1 MGIFLKEMSLKGKT
15 ALITG
20 ATKGL
25 GRGAAE
31 AIAEAG
37 GNIIAIGRNQSE
49 LNSLG
54 NKIKKLKVKY
64 TSFNCDV
71 NNYNKIKNFISNL
84 KKLDILVNNAGTNI
98 PENFLN
104 VKKTSLETLLNVNTK
119 AVFNIAQLCANQ
131 IIKLKRKQ
139 GSIINIS
146 SIFGLVAG
154 QKRTVYSMT
163 KFGVEGLTKGM
174 ALDLAKYNIR
184 VNSVCPNIVLTPRTK
199 KYFSDKK
206 YNKYVKESTPINKVV
221 TISDVATSITFLASE
236 ASSMITGN
244 IYYYRWRLDSKMK
257 NVFLFI
263 IIFFYSNISNAVE
276 FRGKFEQG
284 SFIIGKATK
293 GSKIE
298 VDKRKIRLTK
308 DGYFAFGLDRDRKN
322 NVIIKIHKNGK
333 TKIIERKIL
342 KRDYKIQKIDGL
354 AKKTSYAA
362 ARSL

>member
-1 MGIFLKEMSLKGKT
+1 MGIFLKDINLKGKT

-54 NKIKKLKVKY
+54 KKIKKLKVNY

-71 NNYNKIKNFISNL
+71 NNYNKIKSFITNL

-98 PENFLN
+98 PEPFLK
-104 VKKTSLETLLNVNTK
+104 VKKKSLEKILNVNTK

-131 IIKLKRKQ
+131 IIKLNKKR

-146 SIFGLVAG
+146 SIFGIVAG
-154 QKRTVYSMT
+154 RDRTVYSMT

-174 ALDLAKYNIR
+174 ALDLAKHNIR

-199 KYFSDKK
+199 KYFADKK
-206 YNKYVKESTPINKVV
+206 YNKYVKENTPMNKVV
-221 TISDVATSITFLASE
+221 TISDVATTVTFLASE
-236 ASSMITGN
+236 ASSMITGT
-244 IYYYRWRLDSKMK
+244 S
-257 NVFLFI
+257 
-263 IIFFYSNISNAVE
+263 
-276 FRGKFEQG
+276 
-284 SFIIGKATK
+284 
-293 GSKIE
+293 
-298 VDKRKIRLTK
+298 
-308 DGYFAFGLDRDRKN
+308 
-322 NVIIKIHKNGK
+322 
-333 TKIIERKIL
+333 IL
-342 KRDYKIQKIDGL
+342 IDGGWT
-354 AKKTSYAA
+354 AK
-362 ARSL
+362 

>member
-1 MGIFLKEMSLKGKT
+1 MGIFLKDMSLKGKT

-54 NKIKKLKVKY
+54 KKIKKLKVKY

-71 NNYNKIKNFISNL
+71 NNYNKIKNFITNL

-206 YNKYVKESTPINKVV
+206 YNQYVKESTPINKVV

-236 ASSMITGN
+236 ASSMITGT
-244 IYYYRWRLDSKMK
+244 S
-257 NVFLFI
+257 I
-263 IIFFYSNISNAVE
+263 II
-276 FRGKFEQG
+276 
-284 SFIIGKATK
+284 
-293 GSKIE
+293 
-298 VDKRKIRLTK
+298 
-308 DGYFAFGLDRDRKN
+308 DGGW
-322 NVIIKIHKNGK
+322 
-333 TKIIERKIL
+333 T
-342 KRDYKIQKIDGL
+342 
-354 AKKTSYAA
+354 AK
-362 ARSL
+362 

>member
-1 MGIFLKEMSLKGKT
+1 MGIFLKDINLKGKT
-15 ALITG
+15 ALVTG

-54 NKIKKLKVKY
+54 KKIKKLKVQY

-71 NNYNKIKNFISNL
+71 NNYNKIRNFINNL

-104 VKKTSLETLLNVNTK
+104 VKKISLETILNVNTK

-174 ALDLAKYNIR
+174 ALDLAKFNIR
-184 VNSVCPNIVLTPRTK
+184 VNSVCPNIVLTPRTQ
-199 KYFSDKK
+199 KYFNDKK
-206 YNKYVKESTPINKVV
+206 YNKYVKDSTPIKKIV

-236 ASSMITGN
+236 ASSMITGTS
-244 IYYYRWRLDSKMK
+244 I
-257 NVFLFI
+257 V
-263 IIFFYSNISNAVE
+263 
-276 FRGKFEQG
+276 
-284 SFIIGKATK
+284 
-293 GSKIE
+293 
-298 VDKRKIRLTK
+298 
-308 DGYFAFGLDRDRKN
+308 
-322 NVIIKIHKNGK
+322 
-333 TKIIERKIL
+333 
-342 KRDYKIQKIDGL
+342 IDGGWT
-354 AKKTSYAA
+354 AK
-362 ARSL
+362 

>member
-1 MGIFLKEMSLKGKT
+1 MGIFLKDISLKGKT

-25 GRGAAE
+25 GRGTAE

-54 NKIKKLKVKY
+54 KKIKKLKVQY

-71 NNYNKIKNFISNL
+71 NNYDKIKNFITKL

-104 VKKTSLETLLNVNTK
+104 VKKNSLETLLNVNTK

-131 IIKLKRKQ
+131 IIKLKKKQ

-236 ASSMITGN
+236 ASSMITGT
-244 IYYYRWRLDSKMK
+244 S
-257 NVFLFI
+257 
-263 IIFFYSNISNAVE
+263 
-276 FRGKFEQG
+276 
-284 SFIIGKATK
+284 
-293 GSKIE
+293 
-298 VDKRKIRLTK
+298 
-308 DGYFAFGLDRDRKN
+308 
-322 NVIIKIHKNGK
+322 VII
-333 TKIIERKIL
+333 
-342 KRDYKIQKIDGL
+342 DGGWT
-354 AKKTSYAA
+354 AK
-362 ARSL
+362 

>member
-1 MGIFLKEMSLKGKT
+1 MGIFLKDMSLKRKT

-31 AIAEAG
+31 AMAEAG
-37 GNIIAIGRNQSE
+37 GNIIAVGRNQSE

-54 NKIKKLKVKY
+54 KKVKKLKVKY

-71 NNYNKIKNFISNL
+71 NNYNKIKNFITNL

-236 ASSMITGN
+236 ASSMITGT
-244 IYYYRWRLDSKMK
+244 S
-257 NVFLFI
+257 
-263 IIFFYSNISNAVE
+263 
-276 FRGKFEQG
+276 
-284 SFIIGKATK
+284 
-293 GSKIE
+293 
-298 VDKRKIRLTK
+298 
-308 DGYFAFGLDRDRKN
+308 
-322 NVIIKIHKNGK
+322 VII
-333 TKIIERKIL
+333 
-342 KRDYKIQKIDGL
+342 DGGWT
-354 AKKTSYAA
+354 AK
-362 ARSL
+362 

>member
-1 MGIFLKEMSLKGKT
+1 MGIYLKDISLKGKT

-25 GRGAAE
+25 GRGTAE

-54 NKIKKLKVKY
+54 KKIKKLKVQY

-71 NNYNKIKNFISNL
+71 NNYDKIKNFITKL

-104 VKKTSLETLLNVNTK
+104 VKKNSLETLLNVNTK

-146 SIFGLVAG
+146 SIFGIVAG

-236 ASSMITGN
+236 ASSMITGT
-244 IYYYRWRLDSKMK
+244 S
-257 NVFLFI
+257 
-263 IIFFYSNISNAVE
+263 
-276 FRGKFEQG
+276 
-284 SFIIGKATK
+284 
-293 GSKIE
+293 
-298 VDKRKIRLTK
+298 
-308 DGYFAFGLDRDRKN
+308 
-322 NVIIKIHKNGK
+322 VII
-333 TKIIERKIL
+333 
-342 KRDYKIQKIDGL
+342 DGGWT
-354 AKKTSYAA
+354 AK
-362 ARSL
+362 

>member
-1 MGIFLKEMSLKGKT
+1 MGIFLKDITLKGKT

-54 NKIKKLKVKY
+54 KKIKKLKVQY

-71 NNYNKIKNFISNL
+71 NNYDKIKNFITKL

-131 IIKLKRKQ
+131 IIKLKKKQ

-146 SIFGLVAG
+146 SIFGIVAG

-236 ASSMITGN
+236 ASSMITGT
-244 IYYYRWRLDSKMK
+244 S
-257 NVFLFI
+257 I
-263 IIFFYSNISNAVE
+263 II
-276 FRGKFEQG
+276 
-284 SFIIGKATK
+284 
-293 GSKIE
+293 
-298 VDKRKIRLTK
+298 
-308 DGYFAFGLDRDRKN
+308 DGGW
-322 NVIIKIHKNGK
+322 
-333 TKIIERKIL
+333 T
-342 KRDYKIQKIDGL
+342 
-354 AKKTSYAA
+354 AK
-362 ARSL
+362 

>member
-1 MGIFLKEMSLKGKT
+1 MGIFLKDINLKGKT

-37 GNIIAIGRNQSE
+37 GDIIAIGRNQME
-49 LNSLG
+49 LDSLG
-54 NKIKKLKVKY
+54 KKIRKLKVKY

-71 NNYNKIKNFISNL
+71 NNYNKIKNFITNL

-131 IIKLKRKQ
+131 IIRLKRKQ

-236 ASSMITGN
+236 ASSMITGT
-244 IYYYRWRLDSKMK
+244 S
-257 NVFLFI
+257 I
-263 IIFFYSNISNAVE
+263 II
-276 FRGKFEQG
+276 
-284 SFIIGKATK
+284 
-293 GSKIE
+293 
-298 VDKRKIRLTK
+298 
-308 DGYFAFGLDRDRKN
+308 DGGW
-322 NVIIKIHKNGK
+322 
-333 TKIIERKIL
+333 T
-342 KRDYKIQKIDGL
+342 
-354 AKKTSYAA
+354 AK
-362 ARSL
+362 

>member
-1 MGIFLKEMSLKGKT
+1 MGIFLKDITLKGKT
-15 ALITG
+15 ALVTG

-54 NKIKKLKVKY
+54 KKIKKLKVQY

-71 NNYNKIKNFISNL
+71 NNYDKIKNFITKL

-146 SIFGLVAG
+146 SIFGIVAG

-236 ASSMITGN
+236 ASSMITGT
-244 IYYYRWRLDSKMK
+244 S
-257 NVFLFI
+257 I
-263 IIFFYSNISNAVE
+263 II
-276 FRGKFEQG
+276 
-284 SFIIGKATK
+284 
-293 GSKIE
+293 
-298 VDKRKIRLTK
+298 
-308 DGYFAFGLDRDRKN
+308 DGGW
-322 NVIIKIHKNGK
+322 
-333 TKIIERKIL
+333 T
-342 KRDYKIQKIDGL
+342 
-354 AKKTSYAA
+354 AK
-362 ARSL
+362 

>member
-1 MGIFLKEMSLKGKT
+1 MGIFLKDMSLKGKT

-54 NKIKKLKVKY
+54 KKIKKLKVKY

-71 NNYNKIKNFISNL
+71 NNYNKIKNFITNL

-146 SIFGLVAG
+146 SIFGIVAG

-236 ASSMITGN
+236 ASSMITGT
-244 IYYYRWRLDSKMK
+244 S
-257 NVFLFI
+257 I
-263 IIFFYSNISNAVE
+263 II
-276 FRGKFEQG
+276 
-284 SFIIGKATK
+284 
-293 GSKIE
+293 
-298 VDKRKIRLTK
+298 
-308 DGYFAFGLDRDRKN
+308 DGGW
-322 NVIIKIHKNGK
+322 
-333 TKIIERKIL
+333 T
-342 KRDYKIQKIDGL
+342 
-354 AKKTSYAA
+354 AK
-362 ARSL
+362 